1 MTDTPNTTDGQC
13 QQCQKCNA
21 TLPAEFA
28 FCTQCGAKV
37 HKACPSCGQSNPPSA
52 AFCGGCG
59 RSMQAAA
66 RASRSDAELR
76 QLTVMF
82 CDLVGSTELSQ
93 ELDPEQLHEALQ
105 AYQTYCGVW
114 IERFD
119 GHIAQYLGDGLLV
132 YFGFP
137 RAHEDD
143 PARAVSAALGIVE
156 GLHELNAKLA
166 SSTLPELH
174 KRPLTVRIGI
184 HTGPVIVGELG
195 SAAHREELALGDTV
209 NIAARLQGIGQADWV
224 TVSERTARRVPDTFV
239 LEPLGPTAL
248 KGVREPIPA
257 YRALALSARRSQ
269 RAPADAIPLIG
280 REQELELLLGAWQ
293 RVAQGEGQA
302 VLIRAEAGLG
312 KSRLLRAVRDEIQSQ
327 PHAWLECLCSAMHT
341 RTAFHPVVGLLREE
355 AQLDAKSLSSEVA
368 LQRLAQALELGSP
381 EARKDLPLVAPLVG
395 LVAPE
400 APDAPVLSPEAHRQR
415 TREALAQWLLHYARQ
430 HPLVLVIEDLHWV
443 DPSTLEL
450 LQLLLEHTGDARIL
464 LVVTERPDREPSLPP
479 GERVHVLDLL
489 PLPPQKV
496 RLLVERLSEHLLLS
510 ADVLDQV
517 AARTDGVPL
526 FVEELTKSILES
538 RPDPRATG
546 PASKSLS
553 IPGTLQDSL
562 MARLDRL
569 PLGKDIAQLASVIG
583 RQFSHLL
590 LAVLAPHD
598 EATLAAALAE
608 LSEAELIYAQGVLPD
623 TVYTFKH
630 ALVQD
635 VAYQSLLRR
644 RRREIHARIAE
655 ELEARFPERA
665 KQEPELLA
673 HHFEGAARY
682 DRAIDCHEDAAQR
695 AAERS
700 AQAEAISHLRRAI
713 ELSKLKNDGTCTTAQ
728 ACRLNVALGARILEL
743 RGYGDLE
750 TEQVFLRAIELCGD
764 ERTDTPE
771 YFHAVW
777 GLSVFYQARTRLAEA
792 VELSEKLVASA
803 RRLEDPAL
811 ELMAYQAQGSSLL
824 WQGHFAQ
831 SLCCVE
837 HAISLYRAD
846 QHRRLVQS
854 YGEDP
859 GVSTRVYASQARW
872 HLGMPDRALETI
884 RTGVAVAESG
894 GHPFS
899 LAYARCFLAITHLMR
914 REREQAEAEAM
925 RALEVADMQHLALW
939 SAIGR
944 FVCIWAS
951 SPPGSPPERIPLLDA
966 VLGQMAAT
974 GTEVGAPFMLG
985 VCAEILR
992 NCGER
997 ERALATVRGARA
1009 LANQRQS
1016 PFWNASLDRQ
1026 EAELLLEL
1034 EPGQRAQSEA
1044 LLRQALDT
1052 AEQQGAC
1059 VLALRA
1065 GTRLVELLAASAS
1078 PDTPQARA
1086 QLRVL
1091 CDRFEEGREL
1101 TDLREARAALDA

>member
-1 MTDTPNTTDGQC
+1 VAETLCPRCNTS
-13 QQCQKCNA
+13 
-21 TLPAEFA
+21 LPEEFA
-28 FCTQCGAKV
+28 FCTQCGARV
-37 HKACPSCGQSNPPSA
+37 HKSCASCGHSNAPSL

-59 RSMQAAA
+59 RSMEAAT

-105 AYQTYCGVW
+105 AYQSFCAVQ

-143 PARAVSAALGIVE
+143 PARAVSTALAIVD
-156 GLHELNAKLA
+156 GMPELNTQLA
-166 SSTLPELH
+166 RALPELG
-174 KRPLTVRIGI
+174 KRPLAVRIGI

-209 NIAARLQGIGQADWV
+209 NIAARLQGIGQAEWV
-224 TVSERTARRVPDTFV
+224 TVSDRTARRLPDTFV

-248 KGVREPIPA
+248 KGVREPVPA
-257 YRALALSARRSQ
+257 HRARGLAARRSQ
-269 RAPADAIPLIG
+269 HAPADAIPLIG
-280 REQELELLLGAWQ
+280 RERELALLREAWQ
-293 RVAQGEGQA
+293 HVVQGSGQA
-302 VLIRAEAGLG
+302 VLLRAEAGLG
-312 KSRLLRAVRDEIQSQ
+312 KSRLIRALREKIAGE
-327 PHAWLECLCSAMHT
+327 PHTWLECLCSSVHA
-341 RTAFHPVVGLLREE
+341 RTAFHPVTALLRE
-355 AQLDAKSLSSEVA
+355 QLLLDEKSLAPEVA
-368 LQRLAQALELGSP
+368 LHRLSQALQLGSP
-381 EARKDLPLVAPLVG
+381 DGHKDLPLIAPLVG
-395 LVAPE
+395 LAAPE
-400 APDAPVLSPEAHRQR
+400 AADAPVLSPEAQRRR
-415 TREALAQWLLHYARQ
+415 TREALAQWLLHHARQ
-430 HPLVLVIEDLHWV
+430 HPLGLLVEDLHWV

-450 LQLLLEHTGDARIL
+450 LQLLLEQTGRARVL
-464 LVVTERPDREPSLPP
+464 LVATERPEEEPSLPP
-479 GERVHVLDLL
+479 GARVQVVDLAPLPPDKVRVLVEHLSEHL
-489 PLPPQKV
+489 PLPP
-496 RLLVERLSEHLLLS
+496 
-510 ADVLDQV
+510 DVLDQV

-538 RPDPRATG
+538 RPDARTSD
-546 PASKSLS
+546 PAAASFS
-553 IPGTLQDSL
+553 IPSTLQDSL

-569 PLGKDIAQLASVIG
+569 PLGKDVAQLASVIG
-583 RQFSHLL
+583 RDFPHLL
-590 LAVLAPHD
+590 LAVIAPHD
-598 EATLAAALAE
+598 RATLEAALAE
-608 LSEAELIYAQGVLPD
+608 LAEAELIYQQGVGTD
-623 TVYTFKH
+623 AVYTFKH

-655 ELEARFPERA
+655 ELEGRFPERA

-673 HHFEGAARY
+673 HHFEGAGRY
-682 DRAIDCHEDAAQR
+682 ERAIDCHEEAAQR

-713 ELSKLKNDGTCTTAQ
+713 ELTKLRGDALGSTEQ
-728 ACRLNVALGARILEL
+728 AGRLHVALGARILEL

-750 TEQVFLRAIELCGD
+750 AEQVYLRAIELCGS
-764 ERTDTPE
+764 ERVDTPD
-771 YFHAVW
+771 YFRAVW
-777 GLSVFYQARTRLAEA
+777 GLSVFYQARTRLVEA
-792 VELSEKLVASA
+792 VDLSRKLVESA
-803 RRLEDPAL
+803 ARLDDPAL
-811 ELMAYQAQGSSLL
+811 EMMAYQAQGSPLL
-824 WQGHFAQ
+824 WQGHFSE
-831 SLCCVE
+831 SLRCVE
-837 HAISLYRAD
+837 HALGLYRPE
-846 QHRRLVQS
+846 QHQRLAHG

-884 RTGVAVAESG
+884 RAGVAVAESG
-894 GHPFS
+894 SHPFS

-914 REREQAEAEAM
+914 REREQAEAEAI

-944 FVCIWAS
+944 FVCLWAS
-951 SPPGSPPERIPLLDA
+951 NPPGSPRENVPLLDA
-966 VLGQMAAT
+966 VLGAMGAT

-985 VCAEILR
+985 ICAEILR

-1009 LANQRQS
+1009 LAEQRQS

-1034 EPGQRAQSEA
+1034 EPVDRAQSEA
-1044 LLRQALDT
+1044 LLRRAIDT
-1052 AEQQGAC
+1052 AAQQDARMLG
-1059 VLALRA
+1059 LRA
-1065 GTRLVELLAASAS
+1065 ATRLVELLDANGSADA
-1078 PDTPQARA
+1078 PGARTT
-1086 QLRVL
+1086 LRAL
-1091 CDRFEEGREL
+1091 CTGLDEGTDL
-1101 TDLREARAALDA
+1101 LDLREARAALGA